1 VDVVAHLPPILLA
14 HLRRVLGERHTVWP
28 VAGWADLAHAA
39 RRRPA
44 DVAVLDPAADGTPR
58 IEEIVELV
66 RRHPSLPILVY
77 TTLSPQSMRAI
88 VELSR
93 HGIQQVLLYRFDD
106 EPHRLLDALE
116 QQPSM
121 TLCTALMN
129 RLARPLSLLPVA
141 LGREV
146 ERMYRQPREYGD
158 ASDLARAAGMSRRTM
173 YRALEEAGIPSPGL
187 LVRGARLLRAYAYL
201 GDSGNSV
208 EDVVVK
214 LGYSSRQLFIRHVR
228 DAFGAVPSELRR
240 RLTPAECVE
249 RLARLLCGA
258 PPEACGGVAP

>member
-1 VDVVAHLPPILLA
+1 VDVVAHLPPALLG
-14 HLRRVLGERHTVWP
+14 HLRRVLGDRHTLWP
-28 VAGWADLAHAA
+28 VNGWADLAHAV
-39 RRRPA
+39 RRQPA
-44 DVAVLDPAADGTPR
+44 DVAVLDPVADGTVR
-58 IEEIVELV
+58 IEEIVDLV

-77 TTLSPQSMRAI
+77 TALSPQTMRAI

-93 HGIQQVLLYRFDD
+93 HGLQQVLLYRFDD
-106 EPHRLLDALE
+106 EPRRLLDALE

-121 TLCTALMN
+121 TLSTALMD
-129 RLARPLSLLPVA
+129 RLARPLALLPVA

-158 ASDLARAAGMSRRTM
+158 ASDLARAAGMPRRTM
-173 YRALEEAGIPSPGL
+173 YRVLDGAGLLSPGM
-187 LVRGARLLRAYAYL
+187 LVRSARLLRAYAYL

-240 RLTPAECVE
+240 RLTPAQCVE
-249 RLARLLCGA
+249 RLATLLCGA
-258 PPEACGGVAP
+258 PPEACDGVGP